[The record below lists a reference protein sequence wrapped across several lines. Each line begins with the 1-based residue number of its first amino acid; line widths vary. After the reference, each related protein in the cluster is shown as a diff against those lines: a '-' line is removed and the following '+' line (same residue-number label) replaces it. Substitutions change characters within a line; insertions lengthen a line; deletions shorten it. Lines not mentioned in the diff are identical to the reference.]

1 MDLQRAESIIS
12 FIKGLTPDE
21 RTFVR
26 QIVQSSIEKKKK
38 RPEQKKNG
46 KYSDEQIK
54 KAWEL
59 LKKGLTGKEIG
70 RITKIKANS
79 ISKTFLKERMQ
90 NIKKKE

>member
-12 FIKGLTPDE
+12 FIKELTPDE

-26 QIVQSSIEKKKK
+26 QIMQSPTKKKK
-38 RPEQKKNG
+38 YPKQKKNG

-79 ISKTFLKERMQ
+79 ISKTFLKERMES
-90 NIKKKE
+90 IKKKE